1 MIKIELNKHI
11 KKEIE
16 ELHLKFFND
25 KQLPKLDK
33 FLKTKNLN
41 NNQSKEE
48 HRFLRFLRKIRKYIL
63 LGTPEQHQK
72 LILHIYKNYSGQ
84 LRNNIKKSKKKNS
97 KASVL
102 NNELKAVFN
111 YDSFCRSNNLNVW
124 CAYQL
129 LNKINIQVC
138 PYCNRQYITTL
149 YTDGGKTRAQ
159 LDHFFDKASY
169 PYLGISLYNLV
180 PSCSVC
186 NTSLKGQEKFLVSTH
201 VHPYIDS
208 FGDKYRFTFEL
219 ANNIESLITKEGKIN
234 IGFRSN
240 KVDPGFE
247 KKAENNNKVFL
258 LEQLYNEHSNIVKET
273 LQKHIWYSDDYAESL
288 LKSYPGIFNNKDEI
302 LRMVFNSEIEGN
314 DFNQRPFSK
323 LITDIAK
330 ELQIRGWT

>member
-1 MIKIELNKHI
+1 MIKIKLNKHT

-16 ELHLKFFND
+16 ELHIKYFND

-33 FLKTKNLN
+33 FINTKNLSN
-41 NNQSKEE
+41 EQSKEE
-48 HRFLRFLRKIRKYIL
+48 HRFLRFLRKIHKYIL
-63 LGTPEQHQK
+63 IGNPKQHQK
-72 LILHIYKNYSGQ
+72 IIKHINKNYSYQ
-84 LRNNIKKSKKKNS
+84 LRENIKKSKTSNS
-97 KASVL
+97 KAAVL

-111 YDSFCRSNNLNVW
+111 YDSFCRADNINVW

-149 YTDGGKTRAQ
+149 YTDRGKTRAQ

-186 NTSLKGQEKFLVSTH
+186 NSSLKGQKKFFVNTYI
-201 VHPYIDS
+201 HPYLDS
-208 FGDKYRFTFEL
+208 FGDKYRFTFEFT
-219 ANNIESLITKEGKIN
+219 NNIESLITKEGKIN

-240 KVDPGFE
+240 TKDTKFE
-247 KKAENNNKVFL
+247 TKARNNTKVFL
-258 LEQLYNEHSNIVKET
+258 LDQLYNEHSTIVKET
-273 LQKHIWYSDDYAESL
+273 LQKHIWYSDDYADSL
-288 LKSYPGIFNNKDEI
+288 LKSYPGIFNNKEEI
-302 LRMVFNSEIEGN
+302 RRMVFNSELEGD

-323 LITDIAK
+323 LINDIAK
-330 ELQIRGWT
+330 ELQILGWT

>member
-11 KKEIE
+11 KSEIE
-16 ELHLKFFND
+16 GLHLKFFND
-25 KQLPKLDK
+25 KQLPKL
-33 FLKTKNLN
+33 
-41 NNQSKEE
+41 NQFINAKSLSNEQTKEE
-48 HRFLRFLRKIRKYIL
+48 YHFLQFLREKRKDIL
-63 LGTPEQHQK
+63 LGTPEEHQK
-72 LILHIYKNYSGQ
+72 IIVHIHKNYSFQ

-111 YDSFCRSNNLNVW
+111 YDSFCRADNINVW

-129 LNKINIQVC
+129 LEKINIQVC

-149 YTDGGKTRAQ
+149 YTDKGKTRAQ

-186 NTSLKGQEKFLVSTH
+186 NSSLKGQKKFFASTH
-201 VHPYIDS
+201 INPYMES

-219 ANNIESLITKEGKIN
+219 TDNIESLITKEGKIN
-234 IGFRSN
+234 IGFSSN
-240 KVDPGFE
+240 KKDPRLE
-247 KKAENNNKVFL
+247 KKAKNNSKVFL
-258 LEQLYNEHSNIVKET
+258 LEQLYNEHSTIVKET
-273 LQKHIWYSDDYAESL
+273 LQKHIWYSDDYVKSL
-288 LKSYPGIFNNKDEI
+288 LKSYPGIFNNKEEI
-302 LRMVFNSEIEGN
+302 LRMVFNSEIEEN

-330 ELQIRGWT
+330 ELQIRGWA